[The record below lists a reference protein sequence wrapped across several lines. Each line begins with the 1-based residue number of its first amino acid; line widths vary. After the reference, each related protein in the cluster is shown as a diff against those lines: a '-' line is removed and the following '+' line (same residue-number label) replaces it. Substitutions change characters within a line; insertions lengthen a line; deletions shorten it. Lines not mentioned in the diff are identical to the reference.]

1 MSMCLNTVVAMRTS
15 DIISRIETMPV
26 ATTLSQGR
34 FTQGPSTS
42 LSLHSIRRKTVALG
56 RRTPARAWTPVV
68 MTPSGA
74 PGMIT
79 MAAASTTMAV
89 KAP

>member
-1 MSMCLNTVVAMRTS
+1 MWVNTVVAISTS
-15 DIISRIETMPV
+15 DITSRMETITV

-34 FTQGPSTS
+34 LTQGPSTS

-56 RRTPARAWTPVV
+56 SSTPARAWTLVV
-68 MTPSGA
+68 MRPRGA
-74 PGMIT
+74 RGINT
-79 MAAASTTMAV
+79 MAAAPTTMAV